1 MAIVEF
7 QFRKQAFLDYFKAEI
22 NRQRLPFPTLDV
34 PFLPKLKGHLLEQ
47 IECLNCTA
55 EATAGDGQI
64 TINAELAI
72 HYHTS
77 FATIQAAGSL
87 KRAVTEQQLIAVPVV
102 ISVKLIA
109 QPGQAPEPQLQWL
122 AASGLLPPGIVPLGL
137 PAGLNVQSAAVEAS
151 EDVIAI
157 RLGTQ
162 PDDPV
167 NAPITSRLG
176 NSDWSQL
183 ISGQLIANQIT
194 ANLSTTLA
202 SSLSDKL
209 EMSKSPSGDW
219 LPNGIPI
226 IGWNAP
232 GVLASAEVTAVDQCL
247 FDIDISVS
255 LSLIAQF
262 EVSGHTL
269 LTTLTLNWDADSTLC
284 DVVGT
289 LLLTPIGGIAI
300 HVIAEDKAS
309 DAILGKAGTPE
320 RFHKIGDTDHSITYQ
335 SSSFISGPSSSF
347 MLTHSE
353 VNGEGLLITGVVQN
367 RPLPRGLQGSVSVPA
382 SELDRDCGKKRVT
395 VKFLPAQVFL
405 NDIGMDGPPKVFPGG
420 ILFNP
425 AGAWVAVP
433 GASNDWLDLM
443 LTFADPPSGRLP
455 VGTATSVILD
465 TDCGVRWVDLG
476 VIPPD
481 HEQPTEGVI
490 AEMISQCMSI
500 SDPWGDG
507 VMNLDWLVDWPRL
520 LHEFDP
526 VRQWTIGIRDL
537 PEDVRLEFVAVGPDG
552 EKRVIGAT
560 GGRQNIAAQITTSTN
575 ETLQIRM
582 AKGLSAPAPV
592 VFQRWIVPFASLPLE
607 NAPSAISAS
616 DGMVGIRGPNR
627 DTQIVQIAASGVLS
641 TQRLNGEQQLDPS
654 LSRLVKKL
662 AREEK
667 RNREPWAATAAQLDR
682 QTVAVAHGQEL
693 LIGTVGPMTKM

>member
-7 QFRKQAFLDYFKAEI
+7 QFSKQVFLDYFKAEI
-22 NRQRLPFPTLDV
+22 NRRRLPFPTLDV
-34 PFLPKLKGHLLEQ
+34 PLLPQLKGHLLEQ

-64 TINAELAI
+64 TVQVELAI

-87 KRAVTEQQLIAVPVV
+87 KRAVTEQQLITVPVM
-102 ISVKLIA
+102 ISVKLVP
-109 QPGQAPEPQLQWL
+109 QPGQAPKPQLQWL
-122 AASGLLPPGIVPLGL
+122 AAFGLLPPGIVPLDL
-137 PAGLNVQSAAVEAS
+137 PDGLNVQSAAVEAS

-157 RLGTQ
+157 RLGTK

-183 ISGQLIANQIT
+183 ISGQLITDQIT
-194 ANLSTTLA
+194 ASLSTTLA
-202 SSLSDKL
+202 SALSGDL
-209 EMSKSPSGDW
+209 EMSKSPSGSW
-219 LPNGIPI
+219 LPDGIPI
-226 IGWNAP
+226 LGWNAP

-335 SSSFISGPSSSF
+335 SSSFLSGPSLSF
-347 MLTHSE
+347 VLTHSE
-353 VNGEGLLITGVVQN
+353 VNREGLLVTGVVQN
-367 RPLPRGLQGSVSVPA
+367 RPLPLGLQGSVSAPT
-382 SELDRDCGKKRVT
+382 SGLHIDCNKKSVT
-395 VKFLPAQVFL
+395 VESRPAQVFL
-405 NDIGMDGPPKVFPGG
+405 NDIGMDGPPKVFPNG
-420 ILFNP
+420 ILFSP
-425 AGAWVAVP
+425 PGAWVAVP
-433 GASNDWLDLM
+433 GTSNDWLDLA
-443 LTFADPPSGRLP
+443 LTFADPPGGRLP

-481 HEQPTEGVI
+481 HKPPTAGDI
-490 AEMISQCMSI
+490 LEMISQCMAI
-500 SDPWGDG
+500 SDPWGLG
-507 VMNLDWLVDWPRL
+507 VMNLGWLVDPPDL
-520 LHEFDP
+520 LYEFDP
-526 VRQWTIGIRDL
+526 VRQWTIGVREL
-537 PEDVRLEFVAVGPDG
+537 PEDVRLEFVAVGPNG
-552 EKRVIGAT
+552 EERVVGAT
-560 GGRQNIAAQITTSTN
+560 GGRQNIAVQITTNAN
-575 ETLQIRM
+575 ETLQIRT
-582 AKGLSAPAPV
+582 AEGLSAPAPV
-592 VFQRWIVPFASLPLE
+592 VFQRWIVPFASLPL
-607 NAPSAISAS
+607 ASVPSVVSAS
-616 DGMVGIRGPNR
+616 DGMVGVRGPNG
-627 DTQIVQIAASGVLS
+627 DTQVVQIAAGGVLS
-641 TQRLNGEQQLDPS
+641 TQRLNGERQLDPNMG
-654 LSRLVKKL
+654 RLVNKL

-667 RNREPWAATAAQLDR
+667 RNRGSWATAAQLDR